1 MVFLP
6 LRWLSHRLANGVVV
20 STSLLACGDVA
31 SFGGIAMEKDVV
43 DAD

>member
-20 STSLLACGDVA
+20 STSPLACGDVA